1 MRGRDSMQVFIPAQ
15 SDRRPRGKRRWSVKG
30 RQELMLMAQSI
41 LLLALGMLWAG
52 SLAGCAL
59 LDQGKGFVASF
70 VVEKGR
76 KELKKK
82 KPNEAIRYCNYAL
95 HIDPNHARAYA
106 VRGAAFHWKAEF
118 NRAFE
123 DFNTAIA
130 LDPNLAEAYCGRGA
144 GYIVQARLDK
154 ALEDAHKA
162 LAIDSN
168 LPAGYLIRG
177 LVLMIQGHSNK
188 ALQDFDHAI
197 FLDSRYAPAYWSR
210 ATLWAFKGD
219 FERAKQD
226 AQKACELG
234 VDEGCRMLR
243 MQSG

>member
-1 MRGRDSMQVFIPAQ
+1 MHGFIPAQ
-15 SDRRPRGKRRWSVKG
+15 LDRRPMARRNWRAKG
-30 RQELMLMAQSI
+30 REELMFKSKSI
-41 LLLALGMLWAG
+41 LRLAVGLLWIW
-52 SLAGCAL
+52 SSAGCGAM
-59 LDQGKGFVASF
+59 DQGKSFVASF

-76 KELKKK
+76 KELKQK
-82 KPNEAIRYCNYAL
+82 EANAAIKYCNYAL
-95 HIDPNHARAYA
+95 YIDPNHARAYA

-118 NRAFE
+118 SRAFE

-130 LDPNLAEAYCGRGA
+130 LDPHLAEAYCGRGA

-162 LAIDSN
+162 LAIDSK

-177 LVLMIQGHSNK
+177 LVLMIQGYPDR

-197 FLDSRYAPAYWSR
+197 SLDSRYAPAYWSR
-210 ATLWAFKGD
+210 ATLWGLKGD

-243 MQSG
+243 MQAG